1 MAQNKI
7 FTKKYKKYKDK
18 IYNYFWYRV
27 NFNQEIAEDLCSEA
41 FLRAFDKFDV
51 FNLEKKFQ
59 PWIYAI
65 AKNCLLNYY
74 RTLGR
79 EINLDF
85 AENIKF
91 EEKARIEAKI
101 EIDKIIGLINT
112 FDKYSREV
120 LLFKF
125 ADHLTNAEIA
135 RILKKDERAIRTQ
148 ISRALVVLR
157 KKIKQT

>member
-1 MAQNKI
+1 MARNRLFI
-7 FTKKYKKYKDK
+7 KKYKKYKDK

-27 NFNQEIAEDLCSEA
+27 NFNEEIAEDLCSEA

-51 FNLEKKFQ
+51 FDRERDFQ

-65 AKNCLLNYY
+65 AKNCLMNYY

-79 EINLDF
+79 EINLNF

-91 EEKARIEAKI
+91 EEAARIEAGI
-101 EIDKIIGLINT
+101 EIEKIIRLIHT
-112 FDKYSREV
+112 FDEYSREV
-120 LLFKF
+120 LLLKF
-125 ADHLTNAEIA
+125 VDQFSNPEIA
-135 RILKKDERAIRTQ
+135 RILGRNEGAVRTQ

-157 KKIKQT
+157 EKLK

>member
-1 MAQNKI
+1 MAQDRI
-7 FTKKYKKYKDK
+7 FIKKYKKYKDK

-27 NFNQEIAEDLCSEA
+27 NFNEEIAEDLCSEA
-41 FLRAFDKFDV
+41 FLRAFDKFDA
-51 FNLEKKFQ
+51 FDREREFQ

-79 EINLDF
+79 EINLNF

-101 EIDKIIGLINT
+101 EIEKIISLINT
-112 FDKYSREV
+112 FDEYSKEV

-125 ADHLTNAEIA
+125 VDQLTNSEIA
-135 RILKKDERAIRTQ
+135 RITERNEGAVRTQ
-148 ISRALVVLR
+148 ISRALVILR
-157 KKIKQT
+157 KKLK

>member
-1 MAQNKI
+1 MACNRVFI
-7 FTKKYKKYKDK
+7 KKYKKYKDK

-27 NFNQEIAEDLCSEA
+27 NFNKEIAEDLCSEA
-41 FLRAFDKFDV
+41 FLRAFDKFDAFDV
-51 FNLEKKFQ
+51 ERKFQ

-79 EINLDF
+79 EINLNF
-85 AENIKF
+85 AKNIKF

-101 EIDKIIGLINT
+101 EIEKIISLINT
-112 FDKYSREV
+112 FDEYSKEM
-120 LLFKF
+120 LLLKF
-125 ADHLTNAEIA
+125 VDQLTNAEIA
-135 RILKKDERAIRTQ
+135 QITERNEGAVRTQ

-157 KKIKQT
+157 KKLK

>member
-1 MAQNKI
+1 MAQDRI
-7 FTKKYKKYKDK
+7 FIKKYKKYKDK

-27 NFNQEIAEDLCSEA
+27 NFNEEIAEDLCSEA
-41 FLRAFDKFDV
+41 FLRAFDKFDA
-51 FNLEKKFQ
+51 FDQEREFQ

-79 EINLDF
+79 EINLNF

-101 EIDKIIGLINT
+101 EIEKIISLINT
-112 FDKYSREV
+112 FDEYSKEI

-125 ADHLTNAEIA
+125 VDQLTNSEIA
-135 RILKKDERAIRTQ
+135 QITERNEGAVRTQ
-148 ISRALVVLR
+148 ISRALVILR
-157 KKIKQT
+157 EKLK

>member
-1 MAQNKI
+1 MACNRVFI
-7 FTKKYKKYKDK
+7 KKYKKYKDK

-27 NFNQEIAEDLCSEA
+27 NFNEEIAEDLCSEA
-41 FLRAFDKFDV
+41 FLRAFDKFDAFDV
-51 FNLEKKFQ
+51 ERKFQ

-79 EINLDF
+79 EINLNF
-85 AENIKF
+85 AKNIKF

-101 EIDKIIGLINT
+101 EIEKIISLINT
-112 FDKYSREV
+112 FDEYSKEM
-120 LLFKF
+120 LLLKF
-125 ADHLTNAEIA
+125 VDQLTNAEIA
-135 RILKKDERAIRTQ
+135 QITERNEGAVRTQ

-157 KKIKQT
+157 KKLK